1 MPTINF
7 IVNYIN
13 TLTVTGSEQYNIL
26 DNGTKSIM
34 KDGTLVTG
42 ELVVLDAKTPLTIS
56 FTDDME
62 PYAEKSITVNID

>member
-1 MPTINF
+1 
-7 IVNYIN
+7 
-13 TLTVTGSEQYNIL
+13 
-26 DNGTKSIM
+26 M

-42 ELVVLDAKTPLTIS
+42 ELVVLDAKAPLTIS